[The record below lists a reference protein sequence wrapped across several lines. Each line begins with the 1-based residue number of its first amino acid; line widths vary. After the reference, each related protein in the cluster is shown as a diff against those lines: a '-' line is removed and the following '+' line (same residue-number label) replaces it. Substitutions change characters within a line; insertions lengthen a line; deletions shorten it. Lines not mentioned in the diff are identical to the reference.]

1 MLGCDT
7 FVFVAFLE
15 FTMAQYLLRKS
26 TTQIVGLNFINFS
39 LFTSMKCG
47 FCHKFNLKK
56 VRNGAAKSKCIPSS
70 DNDDEFWV
78 DQVSK
83 ILFPSAFFLF
93 NLAFWCF
100 AIFGNQ
106 GDVEN
111 ILAHGYIKL

>member
-1 MLGCDT
+1 MVS
-7 FVFVAFLE
+7 FKNFFRESFLK
-15 FTMAQYLLRKS
+15 MIL
-26 TTQIVGLNFINFS
+26 
-39 LFTSMKCG
+39 
-47 FCHKFNLKK
+47 
-56 VRNGAAKSKCIPSS
+56 
-70 DNDDEFWV
+70 DDEFWV

-111 ILAHGYIKL
+111 ILEHGYIKL

>member
-1 MLGCDT
+1 MVS
-7 FVFVAFLE
+7 F
-15 FTMAQYLLRKS
+15 
-26 TTQIVGLNFINFS
+26 LNFFRES
-39 LFTSMKCG
+39 F
-47 FCHKFNLKK
+47 LKM
-56 VRNGAAKSKCIPSS
+56 IL
-70 DNDDEFWV
+70 DDEFWV

-111 ILAHGYIKL
+111 ILEHGYIKL